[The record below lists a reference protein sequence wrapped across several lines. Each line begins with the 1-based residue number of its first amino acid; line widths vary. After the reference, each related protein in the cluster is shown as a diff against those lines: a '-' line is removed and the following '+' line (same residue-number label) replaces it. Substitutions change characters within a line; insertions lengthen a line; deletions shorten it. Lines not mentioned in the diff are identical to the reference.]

1 MKPIHYLLF
10 MPAVLLLMLIFYLHF
25 HKQLI
30 NRNDKII
37 YGLFIIPIM
46 IICCQFPVVMVFL
59 FYAAI
64 SFLVFDLF
72 RKLRFIPAD
81 TLYLKG
87 FMPFMIAFVLVVWGS
102 FNYSDLVMTSY
113 DIKVSGLKN
122 DYTIMMISDLHLGKG
137 ASVERL
143 QDIIDRVNK
152 NNIDLFIM
160 AGDIFDEGSSKEIKN
175 ETISRLEKVQ
185 TKEGI
190 YYIEGNHDELDDET
204 RKAFQS
210 AGVVT
215 LEDERVLI
223 ADDFYL
229 IGKYYERDAS
239 DINWLLKEDKPCV
252 LVDHVP
258 HVYENVDLQLSGHTH
273 AGQILPLGFVLDT
286 GLHKTEQG
294 YRITSSGA
302 GAWGMKNR
310 LGSKCEI
317 VFINLH
323 S

>member
-10 MPAVLLLMLIFYLHF
+10 MPAVLLLMFFFYLHF

-46 IICCQFPVVMVFL
+46 IICCQFPVVLVFL

-72 RKLRFIPAD
+72 RKLQFILAD
-81 TLYLKG
+81 TLYMKG
-87 FMPFMIAFVLVVWGS
+87 FMPFMIAFALVVWGS

-160 AGDIFDEGSSKEIKN
+160 AGDIFD
-175 ETISRLEKVQ
+175 
-185 TKEGI
+185 
-190 YYIEGNHDELDDET
+190 DE
-204 RKAFQS
+204 
-210 AGVVT
+210 
-215 LEDERVLI
+215 
-223 ADDFYL
+223 
-229 IGKYYERDAS
+229 
-239 DINWLLKEDKPCV
+239 
-252 LVDHVP
+252 
-258 HVYENVDLQLSGHTH
+258 
-273 AGQILPLGFVLDT
+273 
-286 GLHKTEQG
+286 
-294 YRITSSGA
+294 SGA
-302 GAWGMKNR
+302 QHLANGEAYPLFSVGDCR
-310 LGSKCEI
+310 SVSPFPSDQLGISQTESTYPASERYKDKACVYPGI
-317 VFINLH
+317 
-323 S
+323 